1 MEEQGESTFKAF
13 YYAEYVRVFRATYLF
28 SGDRE
33 VAFDATQEAFKDAL
47 VRWRSLEETTWVG
60 AWVMTVAMN
69 RCRRQWRQRKREQ
82 TALRKS
88 ESGKHTSLDP
98 ASETS
103 VDLIAA
109 LQRLP
114 ARQRQATI
122 LYYIA
127 DLPIPVVAERMG
139 LHEGSVKA
147 HLAQARKR
155 LRNLMEVRHV

>member
-1 MEEQGESTFKAF
+1 M
-13 YYAEYVRVFRATYLF
+13 
-28 SGDRE
+28 
-33 VAFDATQEAFKDAL
+33 
-47 VRWRSLEETTWVG
+47 
-60 AWVMTVAMN
+60 
-69 RCRRQWRQRKREQ
+69 
-82 TALRKS
+82 
-88 ESGKHTSLDP
+88 DP